1 MARDKKLDLPE
12 LSSSLQGLFT
22 RKNWTTLWQTYT
34 LVQNWPEI
42 AGKNVAKKSE
52 PAYIQ
57 KNTLWVYVQ
66 SSVLMQHLQPQKLT
80 LLEKIN
86 DLLPDADIQDIRWAM
101 QPAQPAGETTIA
113 VKKTVSKPN
122 QKEQDDFNAMTST
135 IEDEKCRE
143 ALQKLWQK
151 SHNCYSQ

>member
-1 MARDKKLDLPE
+1 MTRDKSLDLPE
-12 LSSSLQGLFT
+12 LSSSLQGLFN
-22 RKNWTTLWQTYT
+22 RKNLSMLWQTYT
-34 LVQNWPEI
+34 LIQNWPEI

-66 SSVLMQHLQPQKLT
+66 SSVLMQHMQPQKLT

-86 DLLPDADIQDIRWAM
+86 DFLPDAEIQDIRWAM
-101 QPAQPAGETTIA
+101 QPAQPVSETTTT
-113 VKKTVSKPN
+113 VKKTVIKPN
-122 QKEQDDFNAMTST
+122 QEEQDAFKAMTST
-135 IEDEKCRE
+135 IEDEKCRK

-151 SHNCYSQ
+151 SHNCYS